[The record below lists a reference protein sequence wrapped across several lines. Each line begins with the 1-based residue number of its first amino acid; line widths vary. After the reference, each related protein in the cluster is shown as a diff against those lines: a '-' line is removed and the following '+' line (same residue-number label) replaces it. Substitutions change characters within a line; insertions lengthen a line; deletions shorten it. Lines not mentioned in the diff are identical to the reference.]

1 MFLDIDKF
9 ILKCMWKYK
18 GLRIAKTSLKKN
30 KVGELIIPHKRFT
43 IKIRE
48 YREHK
53 EDIKVRGTK

>member
-1 MFLDIDKF
+1 
-9 ILKCMWKYK
+9 MWKYK